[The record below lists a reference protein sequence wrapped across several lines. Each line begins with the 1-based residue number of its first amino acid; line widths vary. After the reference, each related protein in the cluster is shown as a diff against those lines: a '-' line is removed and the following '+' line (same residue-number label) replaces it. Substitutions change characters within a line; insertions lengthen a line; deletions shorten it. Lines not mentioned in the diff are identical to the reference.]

1 MVAAVAVCF
10 PDYWS
15 QVGVSFTVSF
25 TFVESDSD
33 SPREAT
39 RPVSDIRWIRSYGL
53 EPNRASDCS
62 GLSALL
68 TVFVLTSLHSWP
80 LVHDHLMVSGPLLL
94 TLLLSQLLWGSS
106 LWWTNSLHCG
116 GGVHLRPPCCVC
128 CASWQF
134 SQVTDMADGGQP
146 VAPVPPVPVAPIPP
160 VPGIC
165 FVLIIDSHVTENWRL
180 FRQKWG
186 NYSILAQLDRQ
197 PAVCQVALLLN
208 ALALWTYNGFHFDT
222 PEDRR
227 TVAKIL
233 TRFDQFAVGEVNE
246 TYERFLFNRRC
257 QNEGETFETFHAA
270 IRTLAKTCNYCNN
283 CVNTI
288 LRDRI
293 VIGIR
298 DSDTQTTLLKERN
311 LTLLQ
316 AIDICKPAEYT
327 AMQGRALRPDTVH
340 RMAASRPLSRR
351 KQRMPSSIP
360 TPTSEWK
367 ERHKERECKFCGN
380 THPMRKDLCPAW
392 GKKCNVCNKENHY
405 GCKCPSTHR
414 RKVHNVV
421 EAEPE
426 SSEEDWINSV
436 HSMGS
441 SQLKCAMLVAGKE
454 VVFQV
459 DTGAS
464 VNTLPEKYADHILP
478 TTRTLLMWNN
488 ATLKPTGVCRLS
500 LWNPKNRKKN
510 SVEFIVV
517 KDGHTPLLGL
527 NAAAKMGLVQ
537 VVDDNVERVAS
548 LQLDLITEKFPT
560 MFDEKLGSLPG
571 IVHLRVK
578 EKATPW

>member
-1 MVAAVAVCF
+1 
-10 PDYWS
+10 
-15 QVGVSFTVSF
+15 
-25 TFVESDSD
+25 
-33 SPREAT
+33 
-39 RPVSDIRWIRSYGL
+39 
-53 EPNRASDCS
+53 
-62 GLSALL
+62 
-68 TVFVLTSLHSWP
+68 
-80 LVHDHLMVSGPLLL
+80 
-94 TLLLSQLLWGSS
+94 
-106 LWWTNSLHCG
+106 
-116 GGVHLRPPCCVC
+116 
-128 CASWQF
+128 
-134 SQVTDMADGGQP
+134 MADGGQP

-160 VPGIC
+160 VPGVNPPQ
-165 FVLIIDSHVTENWRL
+165 VLIIDSHVTENWRL

-197 PAVCQVALLLN
+197 PAVYQVALLLN
-208 ALALWTYNGFHFDT
+208 ALALRTYNGFHFDT

-227 TVAKIL
+227 TVAEIL
-233 TRFDQFAVGEVNE
+233 TCFDQFAVGEVNE

-257 QNEGETFETFHAA
+257 QNEGETFETFHAG

-298 DSDTQTTLLKERN
+298 DSDTQTALLKERN

-316 AIDICKPAEYT
+316 AIDICKSAKNT

-351 KQRMPSSIP
+351 KQRMPTSIP

-392 GKKCNVCNKENHY
+392 GKKCNVCNKENDY
-405 GCKCPSTHR
+405 GCKCPSTRR

-436 HSMGS
+436 HSMSS

-488 ATLKPTGVCRLS
+488 TTLKPTGVCRLS
-500 LWNPKNRKKN
+500 LRNPKNRKKY
-510 SVEFIVV
+510 SIEFIVV

-537 VVDDNVERVAS
+537 VVDDNVERVPDRRTPIAIKDK
-548 LQLDLITEKFPT
+548 LKDELDRLEDLGVITKVKEPT
-560 MFDEKLGSLPG
+560 PWGSQVVIIHKKSGSL
-571 IVHLRVK
+571 RVCIDPQ
-578 EKATPW
+578 ELNKALVRERFTLPIFRTRYMNWVTLAFSPKQMLLLHTGTSN